1 MHDFSL
7 VHIGTQVRERKGDFN
22 KIVSLM
28 LDSTYYDA
36 LEERNDYHQRKNE
49 DMFSDFTDEEMMY
62 YYVHQRKHIRKDRER
77 KENTK
82 TEYVRILLQFYQYAV
97 QSESFLRQDVDYYI
111 EETIFKN
118 LRPWHIRNYQAYLST
133 ALLGK
138 GETLFT
144 RNFRCQNDNF
154 KEFYEMAT

>member
-1 MHDFSL
+1 MQDFSL
-7 VHIGTQVRERKGDFN
+7 VHIGAEVRERKGDFN

-28 LDSTYYDA
+28 LNTTYYDA
-36 LEERNDYHQRKNE
+36 LEERNEHHQRKND

-62 YYVHQRKHIRKDRER
+62 YYVHKRKHIRKDRER

-82 TEYVRILLQFYQYAV
+82 TEYLRTLLQFYQYAV
-97 QSESFLRQDVDYYI
+97 KSESFLRQDVDYYI

-118 LRPWHIRNYQAYLST
+118 LRPWHIRNYQDYLST

-138 GETLFT
+138 GGKPYSPATLDAKMT
-144 RNFRCQNDNF
+144 IL
-154 KEFYEMAT
+154 KVL